1 MIENKSGKIVL
12 FIFLAIAA
20 CLSVAAFVMTFTNK
34 CPSENNTGNLDGDPK
49 TLEPSRD
56 TTGNI
61 GGDPKT
67 LEPFELDTG
76 TIVLSSDIA
85 DCGFDEN
92 NYLKCGKS
100 PFVWNNGNQIKVN
113 SYVPMI
119 CKEKE
124 KGSNKLKILSEVEN
138 AGIGGAYYC

>member
-20 CLSVAAFVMTFTNK
+20 CLGVAAFVMTFTNK
-34 CPSENNTGNLDGDPK
+34 CPSENNTGNLGGDPK
-49 TLEPSRD
+49 TWGPSR
-56 TTGNI
+56 GII

-67 LEPFELDTG
+67 LGPVELDTG
-76 TIVLSSDIA
+76 TIVLSSGIA
-85 DCGFDEN
+85 DCGFDKN

-124 KGSNKLKILSEVEN
+124 NGSNKLKILGNVGNS
-138 AGIGGAYYC
+138 GIGGAYYC